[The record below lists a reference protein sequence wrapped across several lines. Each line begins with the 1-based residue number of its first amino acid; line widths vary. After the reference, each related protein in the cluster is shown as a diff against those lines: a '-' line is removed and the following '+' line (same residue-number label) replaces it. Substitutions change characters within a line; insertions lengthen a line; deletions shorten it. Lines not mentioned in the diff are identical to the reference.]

1 MLQLEKINK
10 YYPVGREKFHA
21 LKDISLTI
29 EDGEFVSIEGESG
42 AGKSTLLH
50 ILGLLDTF
58 DSGSYQLDGK
68 EVRQFND
75 ATASAYRNQKIGFV
89 MQDYSLIPG
98 KTVLFNTMLPL
109 LFGHRKERLSQV
121 REKALSALQRVGIAD
136 QAKKKVSQ
144 LSGGQKQ
151 RVAIARALIGQPSM
165 ILADEPTG
173 SLDTHTSAQIMDL
186 LQAINQEDGI
196 TILVVTHSR
205 RVSEYCHRKIVMS
218 DGEIE
223 SDNIISQINGVSD

>member
-1 MLQLEKINK
+1 MLQLVKINK

-21 LKDISLTI
+21 LKDITLTI
-29 EDGEFVSIEGESG
+29 EDGEFISIEGESG

-58 DSGSYQLDGK
+58 DEGSYLLDGK
-68 EVRQFND
+68 EVREFGD
-75 ATASAYRNQKIGFV
+75 GEASVCRNRKIGFV
-89 MQDYSLIPG
+89 MQDYSLISG

-109 LFGHRKERLSQV
+109 LFGRRKERLSQV
-121 REKALSALQRVGIAD
+121 REKALGVLQRVGIAD

-151 RVAIARALIGQPSM
+151 RVAVARALITKPSV

-186 LQAINQEDGI
+186 LQSVHQEDGI
-196 TILVVTHSR
+196 TVVVVTHSK
-205 RVSEYCHRKIVMS
+205 RVSDYCLRRIVMS
-218 DGEIE
+218 DGEII
-223 SDNIISQINGVSD
+223 SDTLRLQA

>member
-1 MLQLEKINK
+1 MLQLKQIHK
-10 YYPVGREKFHA
+10 YYPVGQEKFHA
-21 LKDISLTI
+21 LKDVSLTI

-58 DSGSYQLDGK
+58 DRGSYLLDGK
-68 EVRQFND
+68 EVKQFSD

-109 LFGHRKERLSQV
+109 LFGHRKEGFRQV
-121 REKALSALQRVGIAD
+121 RQKALTALQRVGIAD

-151 RVAIARALIGQPSM
+151 RVAVARALVGNPSV

-186 LQAINQEDGI
+186 LQSINGEEGI
-196 TILVVTHSR
+196 TVIVVTHSQ
-205 RVSEYCHRKIVMS
+205 RVSDYCRRKIVLS
-218 DGEIE
+218 DGRIQ
-223 SDNIISQINGVSD
+223 SDCPHLPLQS